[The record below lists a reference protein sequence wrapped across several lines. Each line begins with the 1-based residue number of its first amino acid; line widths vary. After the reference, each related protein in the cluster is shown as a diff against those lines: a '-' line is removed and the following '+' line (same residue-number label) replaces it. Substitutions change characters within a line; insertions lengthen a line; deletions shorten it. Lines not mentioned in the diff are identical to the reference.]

1 LGVFEDVL
9 VAARFLVAIA
19 TVLARKNSR
28 FVLGL
33 YDSLPLVSAT
43 TDGASGI
50 GRSRHEG
57 WQARRSK
64 TKMALCSIA
73 IAAGI
78 VGVVAVVK
86 RLVFR
91 RRFGHYAFAGGPCG
105 GGPGFGYGGGGFR
118 GWGRGGHRGGIGGSF
133 WLRMLYT
140 RLDTTPGQEREIRAA
155 IEDLRDRAKDAKSGM
170 LETRENLGK
179 SIAAETFDDAAF
191 EAVSARV
198 DATSEKMKDALSAA
212 LKRIHAVLDP
222 KQRERLADLVSRGAF
237 GRWGRGG
244 GGPYRSGEEL

>member
-1 LGVFEDVL
+1 
-9 VAARFLVAIA
+9 
-19 TVLARKNSR
+19 
-28 FVLGL
+28 
-33 YDSLPLVSAT
+33 
-43 TDGASGI
+43 
-50 GRSRHEG
+50 
-57 WQARRSK
+57 
-64 TKMALCSIA
+64 MALCSIA

-105 GGPGFGYGGGGFR
+105 SGGPGLGYGYGGFGGGFDGEGGGSCRGGSGSSRGGFR
-118 GWGRGGHRGGIGGSF
+118 GWGWGGRRGGIGGSF
-133 WLRMLYT
+133 WLRMLYA

-170 LETRENLGK
+170 FETRESLGK
-179 SIAAETFDDAAF
+179 AIAGETFDDAAF

-222 KQRERLADLVSRGAF
+222 KQRERLADVVSRGAF

-244 GGPYRSGEEL
+244 GGGGGPYRSSEEL